1 MAFPQTRRHRPA
13 RGIVLQ
19 PSEFEA
25 LIQALGETPELAA
38 PAYQQLHARL
48 VRLFRLNNGSDP
60 ESLAD
65 EALDRLARRII
76 SNGTE
81 QLSSPQ
87 AFAVGIARHLLKE
100 DARQQQRS
108 EVTASTWASV
118 SPAANDGEESMLDA
132 LDRCLERMRPD
143 QAELLR
149 SYYRWSGKAKIEHHR
164 QLAQSLGLNLN
175 ALRTR
180 LMRARAVLE
189 RCMHSS
195 SGDVLREIDTDSR
208 SLD

>member
-1 MAFPQTRRHRPA
+1 
-13 RGIVLQ
+13 LQ
-19 PSEFEA
+19 SSEFEA
-25 LIQALGETPELAA
+25 LIQALGATPELAA
-38 PAYQQLHARL
+38 PAYQQLHTRL
-48 VRLFRLNNGSDP
+48 VRLFRLNNASDP

-65 EALDRLARRII
+65 EALDRLARRIVA
-76 SNGTE
+76 NEAG

-87 AFAVGIARHLLKE
+87 AFAVGIARHLLQE
-100 DARQQQRS
+100 DARQQQRA
-108 EVTASTWASV
+108 EVTANTWTSL
-118 SPAANDGEESMLDA
+118 SPDGREEEEDRLDA
-132 LDRCLERMRPD
+132 LDRCLDRMRPE

-149 SYYRWSGKAKIEHHR
+149 SYYRWTGKAKIEHHR

-189 RCMHSS
+189 RCMHNS
-195 SGDVLREIDTDSR
+195 SGDVSRHIDTDSR